1 MKVHRAIRGL
11 FQSLNVA
18 TVRGM
23 ASVFGLKAVITVL
36 NFALITLAARKFG
49 AGDFGN
55 YSVLFSSAGLLS
67 IVATFGQ
74 QVLVMRF
81 WSEYLSNERADLLKG
96 ALIFSIAVCAAGCV
110 VIGVPFYLWSS
121 NAYAESLGLAV
132 TAYLVAVSIVM
143 TSAHL
148 VRSAVG
154 VEAGDGV
161 GNLLLLAPPTVYLGL
176 FMVMG
181 WNADLATLFG
191 IMAAGAGIA
200 VLIHAGIMYRA
211 VIVRFP
217 DITRIPAAFDLR
229 EWGSRSVKLWVSN
242 GLEASNQY
250 LDVLVVGYL
259 LSPTIAGAYF
269 VVTRVAN
276 IFSIA
281 TDAIHMFSTR
291 HIPNLFYRQQFDQL
305 NRMLDTVAWVILVIV
320 LGSMAGIVVGGYW
333 LLAIFNG
340 TYAAY
345 HGALIILSIGVAAL
359 ASAGPS
365 GSILML
371 TGHEGRYL
379 AIVGAT
385 VLMRV
390 VGLFVLIPLFD
401 VTGGAAATACSLVVM
416 SLLLRSSAK
425 TAAGID
431 GSVWRLT
438 GWFERP
444 RQSTLRPAE

>member
-1 MKVHRAIRGL
+1 MNISRTIRGL
-11 FQSLNVA
+11 VQSLNVA

-81 WSEYLSNERADLLKG
+81 WSEYVSGGRSDLLKG
-96 ALIFSIAVCAAGCV
+96 ALIFSLVVCVAGCV
-110 VIGVPFYLWSS
+110 VIGIPFYFWASG
-121 NAYAESLGLAV
+121 AYSESLGLAV
-132 TAYLVAVSIVM
+132 TAYLVAVSLVL

-161 GNLLLLAPPTVYLGL
+161 GNVLLLAPPTVYLGVH
-176 FMVMG
+176 MAMG
-181 WNADLATLFG
+181 WVADLTTLFG
-191 IMAAGAGIA
+191 IMAAGAGMA
-200 VLIHAGIMYRA
+200 VLIHVGIMYRA
-211 VIVRFP
+211 VVARFP
-217 DITRIPAAFDLR
+217 DIGRIHAAFDLR
-229 EWGSRSVKLWVSN
+229 EWGGRSTKLWVSN

-259 LSPTIAGAYF
+259 LSPTVAGAYF

-305 NRMLDTVAWVILVIV
+305 GRMLDTVAWVILAIV
-320 LGSMAGIVVGGYW
+320 LGSMAAIVVGGHW
-333 LLAIFNG
+333 LLVIFNSAY
-340 TYAAY
+340 TAY

-359 ASAGPS
+359 AAAGPS

-390 VGLFVLIPLFD
+390 AGLFVLIPLFG
-401 VTGGAAATACSLVVM
+401 VTGGATATACSLVVM

-431 GSVWRLT
+431 GSVWRLI

-444 RQSTLRPAE
+444 RQNALRPAE

>member
-1 MKVHRAIRGL
+1 MKVHRTIRGL
-11 FQSLNVA
+11 VQSLNVA
-18 TVRGM
+18 TVRSM

-55 YSVLFSSAGLLS
+55 YSVLFSCAGLLS

-81 WSEYLSNERADLLKG
+81 WSEYLSNGRADLLKG
-96 ALIFSIAVCAAGCV
+96 SLIFSIVVCAAGCAV
-110 VIGVPFYLWSS
+110 VGIPFYLWSS
-121 NAYAESLGLAV
+121 SAYSESLGLAV
-132 TAYLVAVSIVM
+132 TAYLIAVSIVM

-154 VEAGDGV
+154 VEAGDGF
-161 GNLLLLAPPTVYLGL
+161 GNVLLLAPPTAYLG
-176 FMVMG
+176 FYMVMG
-181 WNADLATLFG
+181 WSADLTALFA
-191 IMAAGAGIA
+191 IMAVGASVA
-200 VLIHAGIMYRA
+200 VLIHAGMMYRA
-211 VIVRFP
+211 VVARFP
-217 DITRIPAAFDLR
+217 DIGRIPAAFDLR
-229 EWGSRSVKLWVSN
+229 EWGGRSVKLWVSN

-259 LSPTIAGAYF
+259 LSPTVAGAYF

-305 NRMLDTVAWVILVIV
+305 GRLLDTVAWVILAIV
-320 LGSMAGIVVGGYW
+320 VGSMAAIVVGGHW

-340 TYAAY
+340 AYTAY

-359 ASAGPS
+359 AAAGPS

-379 AIVGAT
+379 AIVGTT

-390 VGLFVLIPLFD
+390 AGLLMLIPLFG
-401 VTGGAAATACSLVVM
+401 VTGGAAATAISLVVM
-416 SLLLRSSAK
+416 SLLLRLSAK
-425 TAAGID
+425 TAAGVD

-444 RQSTLRPAE
+444 RQNALRPAE

>member
-1 MKVHRAIRGL
+1 MKISGTIRGL
-11 FQSLNVA
+11 VQSLNVA

-23 ASVFGLKAVITVL
+23 ASVFGLKAVITVI
-36 NFALITLAARKFG
+36 NFALITFAARKFG
-49 AGDFGN
+49 AADFGN

-81 WSEYLSNERADLLKG
+81 WSEYVSSGRADLLKG
-96 ALIFSIAVCAAGCV
+96 SLIFSVAVCVAGCV
-110 VIGVPFYLWSS
+110 IIGVPFYIWSCS
-121 NAYAESLGLAV
+121 AYSESLGLAV
-132 TAYLVAVSIVM
+132 TAYLVAVSAVL

-161 GNLLLLAPPTVYLGL
+161 GNLLLLAPPTAYLG
-176 FMVMG
+176 FHMAMG
-181 WNADLATLFG
+181 HDADLTTLFA
-191 IMAAGAGIA
+191 IMATGAGLA
-200 VLIHAGIMYRA
+200 VMIHAGIMYRA
-211 VIVRFP
+211 VIARFP
-217 DITRIPAAFDLR
+217 DIARIRATMDLR
-229 EWGSRSVKLWVSN
+229 EWSCRSIKLWVSN

-259 LSPTIAGAYF
+259 LSPTVAGAYF

-305 NRMLDTVAWVILVIV
+305 GRMLDTVAWVILAIV
-320 LGSMAGIVVGGYW
+320 LGSMAAIVVGGHW
-333 LLAIFNG
+333 LLAIFNS
-340 TYAAY
+340 AY
-345 HGALIILSIGVAAL
+345 TSYHVALIILSIGVAAL

-390 VGLFVLIPLFD
+390 AGLFVLIPLLG
-401 VTGGAAATACSLVVM
+401 VTGGAVATACSLIVM

-438 GWFERP
+438 DWFGRRP
-444 RQSTLRPAE
+444 QNALRPAE

>member
-1 MKVHRAIRGL
+1 MISRTIRGL
-11 FQSLNVA
+11 VQSLNGA
-18 TVRGM
+18 TVRAM

-49 AGDFGN
+49 AADFGN

-81 WSEYLSNERADLLKG
+81 WSEYVSNGRGDLLKG
-96 ALIFSIAVCAAGCV
+96 SLIFSVVVCVAGCV
-110 VIGVPFYLWSS
+110 VIGVPFYVWSS
-121 NAYAESLGLAV
+121 SAYSASLGLAV
-132 TAYLVAVSIVM
+132 TAYLVAVSAVL

-154 VEAGDGV
+154 VEVGDGI
-161 GNLLLLAPPTVYLGL
+161 GNLLLLAPPTAYLG
-176 FMVMG
+176 FSMAMG
-181 WNADLATLFG
+181 WNADLTTLFA
-191 IMAAGAGIA
+191 IMAAGAGLA
-200 VLIHAGIMYRA
+200 VLIHAVIVYRA
-211 VIVRFP
+211 VVARFP
-217 DITRIPAAFDLR
+217 DIARIRAAMDLR
-229 EWGSRSVKLWVSN
+229 EWGSRSIKLWVSN

-259 LSPTIAGAYF
+259 LSPTVAGAYF

-305 NRMLDTVAWVILVIV
+305 GRMLDTVAWVILAIV
-320 LGSMAGIVVGGYW
+320 LGSMAAIVVGGHW
-333 LLAIFNG
+333 LLAIFNS
-340 TYAAY
+340 TYVSY

-379 AIVGAT
+379 MIVGAT

-390 VGLFVLIPLFD
+390 VGLFVLIPLLG

-438 GWFERP
+438 EWFGRRP
-444 RQSTLRPAE
+444 QNALRPAE

>member
-1 MKVHRAIRGL
+1 MKISRTIRGL
-11 FQSLNVA
+11 AQSLNGA

-23 ASVFGLKAVITVL
+23 VSVFGLKAVITVL

-49 AGDFGN
+49 AADFGN

-81 WSEYLSNERADLLKG
+81 WSEYVSNGRADLLKG
-96 ALIFSIAVCAAGCV
+96 SLIFSVVVCGAGFLV
-110 VIGVPFYLWSS
+110 VGIPFYVWSS
-121 NAYAESLGLAV
+121 SAYSESLGLAV
-132 TAYLVAVSIVM
+132 TAYLVAVSAVM

-161 GNLLLLAPPTVYLGL
+161 GNLLLLAPPVAYLGIH
-176 FMVMG
+176 MAMR
-181 WNADLATLFG
+181 WDADLTTLFA
-191 IMAAGAGIA
+191 IMAAGASLA
-200 VLIHAGIMYRA
+200 VFIHAVIVYRA
-211 VIVRFP
+211 VIARFP
-217 DITRIPAAFDLR
+217 DIARIRAAMDLR
-229 EWGSRSVKLWVSN
+229 EWGSRSAKLWVSN

-250 LDVLVVGYL
+250 LDVLIVGYL
-259 LSPTIAGAYF
+259 LSPTVAGAYF

-305 NRMLDTVAWVILVIV
+305 GRMLDTVAWVILAIV
-320 LGSMAGIVVGGYW
+320 LGSMAAIVVGGHW
-333 LLAIFNG
+333 LLTIFNSS
-340 TYAAY
+340 YVSY

-390 VGLFVLIPLFD
+390 AGLLVLIPLFG
-401 VTGGAAATACSLVVM
+401 VTGGAAATACSLIVM

-438 GWFERP
+438 EWFGR
-444 RQSTLRPAE
+444 RSQNALRPAE

>member
-1 MKVHRAIRGL
+1 MKISRTIRGL
-11 FQSLNVA
+11 AQSLNGA

-23 ASVFGLKAVITVL
+23 VSVFSLKAVITVL

-49 AGDFGN
+49 AADFGN

-81 WSEYLSNERADLLKG
+81 WSEYVSNGRADLLKG
-96 ALIFSIAVCAAGCV
+96 SLIFSVVVCGAGFLV
-110 VIGVPFYLWSS
+110 VGIPFYVWSS
-121 NAYAESLGLAV
+121 SAYSESLGLAV
-132 TAYLVAVSIVM
+132 TAYLVAVSAVM

-161 GNLLLLAPPTVYLGL
+161 GNLLLLAPPVAYLGVH
-176 FMVMG
+176 MAMG
-181 WNADLATLFG
+181 RDADLTTLFA
-191 IMAAGAGIA
+191 IMAAGASLA
-200 VLIHAGIMYRA
+200 VFIHAVIVYRA
-211 VIVRFP
+211 VIARFP
-217 DITRIPAAFDLR
+217 DIARIRAAMDLR
-229 EWGSRSVKLWVSN
+229 EWGSRSAKLWVSN

-250 LDVLVVGYL
+250 LDVLIVGYL
-259 LSPTIAGAYF
+259 LSPTVAGAYF

-305 NRMLDTVAWVILVIV
+305 GRMLDTVAWVILAIV
-320 LGSMAGIVVGGYW
+320 LGSMAAIVVGGHW
-333 LLAIFNG
+333 LLTIFNSS
-340 TYAAY
+340 YVSY

-390 VGLFVLIPLFD
+390 AGLLVLIPLFG
-401 VTGGAAATACSLVVM
+401 VTGGATATACSLIVM

-438 GWFERP
+438 EWFGR
-444 RQSTLRPAE
+444 RSQNALRPAE